1 MFLCVGMG
9 FCVVTV
15 CMGPSEQDN
24 MISHGADTMDA
35 IYVGLLFLDAVFSG
49 GKGVILFAVFG
60 LEFHTVIKPLILW
73 VKALR
78 SLYKDP
84 HHIIEDDP
92 RLYHWTLRLFQK
104 ILCTIKAK

>member
-1 MFLCVGMG
+1 MG

-24 MISHGADTMDA
+24 MIRDPRDTMDA

-60 LEFHTVIKPLILW
+60 LELHTVIKPLILW

-84 HHIIEDDP
+84 HPIIEGDP
-92 RLYHWTLRLFQK
+92 RIYHWTLRLFQK
-104 ILCTIKAK
+104 MLSTIKAK

>member
-60 LEFHTVIKPLILW
+60 LEFHTVIRPLILW
-73 VKALR
+73 VKSLR

-104 ILCTIKAK
+104 ILCTIKTK

>member
-1 MFLCVGMG
+1 MG

-84 HHIIEDDP
+84 HPIIEDDP
-92 RLYHWTLRLFQK
+92 RIYHWTLRLFQK
-104 ILCTIKAK
+104 ILCTIKTK

>member
-1 MFLCVGMG
+1 MG

-15 CMGPSEQDN
+15 CMGPSEQDK
-24 MISHGADTMDA
+24 MISHAADTMDA

-49 GKGVILFAVFG
+49 GKGIILFAVFG

-73 VKALR
+73 VKTLR

-84 HHIIEDDP
+84 HPIIEDDP
-92 RLYHWTLRLFQK
+92 RIYHWTLRSFQK
-104 ILCTIKAK
+104 ILYTIKAK